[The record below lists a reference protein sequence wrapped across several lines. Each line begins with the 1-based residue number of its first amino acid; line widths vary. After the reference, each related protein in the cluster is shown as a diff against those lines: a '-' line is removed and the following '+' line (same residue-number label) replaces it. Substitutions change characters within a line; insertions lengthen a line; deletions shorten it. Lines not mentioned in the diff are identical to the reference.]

1 MTDYDGPESTALPLA
16 PSLQTLAV
24 RLPRLLH
31 DLGNP
36 LTAITTNVEFLS
48 DLLKDFEADIDAQ
61 QAALVREV
69 LQELRE
75 SADRMRSIAMELRP
89 LAAAPELR
97 ALAKATPRSP
107 SVDEVDDSILLAV
120 SGISPK

>member
-75 SADRMRSIAMELRP
+75 APIGCDP
-89 LAAAPELR
+89 LPW
-97 ALAKATPRSP
+97 S
-107 SVDEVDDSILLAV
+107 
-120 SGISPK
+120 